1 MRWAAVYALEHLLVP
16 LIITLAVLYVF
27 RGVDRDANAYVEQV
41 NRWLGFDELM
51 RALAHG
57 S

>member
-16 LIITLAVLYVF
+16 LIITLTVLYVF
-27 RGVDRDANAYVEQV
+27 RGVDGDANAYVEQV
-41 NRWLGFDELM
+41 NRWLGFDELV